1 MKQWFCKRE
10 MRSGLEASYY
20 ITRNNIFWDKELEI
34 QVKTIKNGLLTRLY
48 GSVTLLVLRNIL
60 VKN

>member
-1 MKQWFCKRE
+1 
-10 MRSGLEASYY
+10 MRSGWEVSYY
-20 ITRNNIFWDKELEI
+20 ITRNNIFWDKEFEI